1 MKRSGQTLASY
12 RYDRTPRCEISVS
25 SVKATAITEF
35 FSAGTARLTGATV
48 GLLAVLSL
56 TACNLDRDEG
66 ILMAAGSYGDL
77 AVVLSH
83 DDLRPA
89 VAQFLQELN
98 TPVTFV
104 IREEKPFN
112 IDVYGPD
119 KWKLCRGYKNI
130 LLVVRLGDGGP
141 VEKKVTDLLSKETV
155 NRLREGRIGMVQRHD
170 PFARYQFALV
180 VASSDRNSLASLLH
194 NNQQKIGELLAEQ
207 IRERIQRRFRHTGL
221 QDDLVTR
228 YWQQFGFLIEIPLEY
243 RQTQVEPEG
252 FAGIEWMRTAPSRGI
267 TLAWRQVDDP
277 ASHLDDGDYLIDWR
291 REIGQKMHSEDIVD
305 LGLQWS
311 EANLGEIPAR
321 LLSGSWASQVID
333 GGGPFRCY
341 FFADTG
347 RQRIFC
353 LDTLVFV
360 PGEDKLPYFRE
371 MQAIAATF
379 SLTGPH
385 R

>member
-1 MKRSGQTLASY
+1 M
-12 RYDRTPRCEISVS
+12 S

-35 FSAGTARLTGATV
+35 FSTGTVKLAGATA
-48 GLLAVLSL
+48 GLLVVLSL

-89 VAQFLQELN
+89 VAPFLQELN

-104 IREEKPFN
+104 IRQEKPFN

-130 LLVVRLGDGGP
+130 LLIVRLGDGGP
-141 VEKKVTDLLSKETV
+141 VEEKVADLLSNETIT
-155 NRLREGRIGMVQRHD
+155 RLREGRIGMVQRHD

-180 VASSDRNSLASLLH
+180 VASSDRNSLASLLR
-194 NNQQKIGELLAEQ
+194 NNRQQIGDLLAEQ

-221 QDDLVTR
+221 QDDLMTR
-228 YWQQFGFLIEIPLEY
+228 YWQQYGFFIEMPLEY

-252 FAGIEWMRTAPSRGI
+252 FAGIEWMRTKPSRGI
-267 TLAWRQVDDP
+267 TLAWRQVADP
-277 ASHLDDGDYLIDWR
+277 VSRLDDDAYLSEWR
-291 REIGQKMHSEDIVD
+291 REMGHKLHNEDIVD
-305 LGLQWS
+305 LGLEWS
-311 EANLGEIPAR
+311 EAKLGDIPAK
-321 LLSGSWASQVID
+321 LLAGSWASQVID

-341 FFADTG
+341 FFADTA